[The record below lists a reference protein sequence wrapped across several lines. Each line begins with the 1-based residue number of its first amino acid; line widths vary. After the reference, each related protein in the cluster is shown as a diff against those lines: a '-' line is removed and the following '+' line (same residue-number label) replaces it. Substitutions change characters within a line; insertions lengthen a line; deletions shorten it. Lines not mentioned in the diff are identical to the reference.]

1 VKGERE
7 KGMTHRSQRSRGT
20 SEKDEE
26 MEDIRK
32 LRSSKES
39 LGLPYSG
46 MMDENIQA

>member
-1 VKGERE
+1 MKDKRE

-20 SEKDEE
+20 AGNDEE

-32 LRSSKES
+32 LRSPKES
-39 LGLPYSG
+39 LDLPYSG